1 MYKKASKL
9 KLRFSTSKGNLST
22 EDLWD
27 LSLEQLDAIAVKL
40 DEQIEKSPRKSFIKT
55 VSKVNETLE
64 LKFAIVKDVI
74 DTKMAEQAARENQQ
88 AKSAQRQKL
97 LELIAEKEDSELKG
111 KSTDELRKMLDE
123 LD

>member
-55 VSKVNETLE
+55 VSKGNEILE
-64 LKFAIVKDVI
+64 LKFAIVKDII

-111 KSTDELRKMLDE
+111 KSAEELRKMLDE

>member
-9 KLRFSTSKGNLST
+9 KLRFSTNKGNLST

>member
-55 VSKVNETLE
+55 VSKGNEILE
-64 LKFAIVKDVI
+64 LKFAIIKDVI

-111 KSTDELRKMLDE
+111 KSAEELRKMLDE

>member
-55 VSKVNETLE
+55 ASKVNETLE

>member
-9 KLRFSTSKGNLST
+9 KLRFTSSRGNLGV

-55 VSKVNETLE
+55 TNKNNEVLE
-64 LKFAIVKDVI
+64 LKFSIVKDI
-74 DTKMAEQAARENQQ
+74 IETKLAEKADAEDQQ
-88 AKSAQRQKL
+88 SKNAKRQKILEL
-97 LELIAEKEDSELKG
+97 LEKKRETALERKSEE
-111 KSTDELRKMLDE
+111 ELLKMLDE
-123 LD
+123 L

>member
-9 KLRFSTSKGNLST
+9 KLRFSTNKGNLST

-55 VSKVNETLE
+55 VSKGNEILE
-64 LKFAIVKDVI
+64 LKFAIVKDII

-97 LELIAEKEDSELKG
+97 LELIAEKEDFELKG
-111 KSTDELRKMLDE
+111 KSAEELRKMLNE

>member
-55 VSKVNETLE
+55 VSKGNEILE
-64 LKFAIVKDVI
+64 LKFAIIKDVI
-74 DTKMAEQAARENQQ
+74 DTKMSEQTARENQQ

-97 LELIAEKEDSELKG
+97 LELIAEKEDFELKG
-111 KSTDELRKMLDE
+111 KSADELRKMLDE
-123 LD
+123 LN

>member
-55 VSKVNETLE
+55 ISKVNETLE

-88 AKSAQRQKL
+88 AKSAQRQKI
-97 LELIAEKEDSELKG
+97 LELIAEKEDFELKG
-111 KSTDELRKMLDE
+111 KSADELRKMLDE
-123 LD
+123 LE

>member
-9 KLRFSTSKGNLST
+9 KLRFSTSKGYLST

-55 VSKVNETLE
+55 VSKGNEILE
-64 LKFAIVKDVI
+64 LKFAIIKDVI

-111 KSTDELRKMLDE
+111 KSAEELRKMLDE

>member
-9 KLRFSTSKGNLST
+9 KLRFSTGKGNLSV

-55 VSKVNETLE
+55 VSKGNEILE
-64 LKFAIVKDVI
+64 LKFTIVKDI
-74 DTKMAEQAARENQQ
+74 IETKMSEQAARENQQ
-88 AKSAQRQKL
+88 AKNAQRQKL
-97 LELIAEKEDSELKG
+97 LELIAKKEDSELEG
-111 KSTDELRKMLDE
+111 KSADELRKMLNE

>member
-9 KLRFSTSKGNLST
+9 KLRFSTGKGNLSV

-55 VSKVNETLE
+55 VSKGNEILE
-64 LKFAIVKDVI
+64 LKFAIVKDI
-74 DTKMAEQAARENQQ
+74 IETKMSEQAARENQQ
-88 AKSAQRQKL
+88 AKNAQRQKL
-97 LELIAEKEDSELKG
+97 LELIAKKEDSELEG
-111 KSTDELRKMLDE
+111 KSADELRKMLNE